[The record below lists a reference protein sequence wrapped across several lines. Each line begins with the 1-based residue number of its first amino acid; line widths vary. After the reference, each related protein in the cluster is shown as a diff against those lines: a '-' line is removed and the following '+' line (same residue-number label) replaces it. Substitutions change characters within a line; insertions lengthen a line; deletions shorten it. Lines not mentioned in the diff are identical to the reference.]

1 MQIYANKIFNNPIDT
16 IEIFDTS
23 KVKQALD
30 KIESLQS
37 KGYYLVG
44 YMRYDLNTASNLPL
58 IYFEAFD
65 SFEPFVEHQ
74 PDYKIGTIVKPLITK
89 EEYAEKVTFIKE
101 QIKNGITY
109 EVNYTYPSTLRT
121 NASELDLYYF
131 LLQNQK
137 TPYNAFLQNKHET
150 ILSFSPELFFVKK
163 GNRILTKPMKGTI
176 KRGATDEEDTML
188 RDFLR
193 NDLKNRT
200 ENIMIVDLLR
210 NDLGRI
216 SKPGTVRADKLFDV
230 EQHKTLFQM
239 TSEISS
245 EVKEGVT
252 LYDIIKAIYPCGS
265 ITGAPKISTME
276 IIDDAEHMPREVYCG
291 AIGYIHGDEMI
302 FSVPIRILQK
312 KNGAE
317 NYRYDAGSAITW
329 SSTAEDEWNETLTKA
344 KFLETDFSLIETGI
358 TDFEMHIERMRASA
372 KALGFTW
379 NSDIEKI
386 GFDPS
391 VVNRIELFKDGHFEV
406 TTRAIPEPKQNPK
419 IRIAHKVNSTN
430 PFLYHKTSIRLPM
443 PKDVFDEIGV
453 NEKGEITE
461 GTFTNIGVQL
471 NGSIYTPP
479 LQCGLLNGITRQKL
493 LRDGK
498 IKERVLYPSDLKNAE
513 KIYCFNSV
521 RGIVEVELSE

>member
-1 MQIYANKIFNNPIDT
+1 MQIYAEKIFKTPIET
-16 IEIFDTS
+16 IEVFEPKNVTS
-23 KVKQALD
+23 ALD
-30 KIESLQS
+30 RIEILKS
-37 KGYYLVG
+37 KGLYLVG

-58 IYFEAFD
+58 VYFEAFD
-65 SFEPFVEHQ
+65 SFEPYEPQ
-74 PDYKIGTIVKPLITK
+74 TPNYKVGTIVKPLITK
-89 EEYAEKVTFIKE
+89 EEYTEKVNFIKE

-109 EVNYTYPSTLRT
+109 EVNYTYPSALKT
-121 NASELDLYYF
+121 NASEIELYHY

-137 TPYNAFLQNKHET
+137 TPYNAFLQNKYET

-163 GNRILTKPMKGTI
+163 GNKILTKPMKGTI
-176 KRGATDEEDTML
+176 KRGRDSDEDIAL
-188 RDFLR
+188 REFLY

-216 SKPGTVRADKLFDV
+216 SNPGTVKADKLFEV

-245 EVKEGVT
+245 ELKDGVS
-252 LYDIIKAIYPCGS
+252 LYDIINAIYPCGS

-276 IIDDAEHMPREVYCG
+276 IIEKAEKTPREVYCG

-312 KNGAE
+312 KNGE
-317 NYRYDAGSAITW
+317 TDYRYDAGSAITW

-358 TDFEMHIERMRASA
+358 TDFEMHVERLKNSA

-386 GFDPS
+386 KFDPS
-391 VVNRIELFKDGHFEV
+391 IVNRIELFKDGHFEL
-406 TTRAIPEPKQNPK
+406 TTRAIPAPKVNPK

-430 PFLYHKTSIRLPM
+430 PFLYHKTSIRLPF
-443 PKDVFDEIGV
+443 PKEVFDEICI
-453 NEKGEITE
+453 NEKGELTE

-479 LQCGLLNGITRQKL
+479 LKCGLLNGITRQKL

-498 IKERVLYPSDLKNAE
+498 IKEKVLYPSDLQNAE
-513 KIYCFNSV
+513 KIFCFNSV
-521 RGIVEVELSE
+521 RGIVEVTLD